1 MESTS
6 DKMLDPMYNIH
17 LDESDQS
24 SLNTGEDSF
33 EKGFEKDFEDILSE
47 TSCELNH
54 LIGVKVKKIEDSGRD
69 PTFEILTK
77 YKMKTKGRE
86 HQKKVVR
93 KYSEYEWLQYQLQK
107 SFPGTLIPDLPTL
120 KSITQHE
127 AACSFKSTSDLP
139 DPADITFFTNNEKT
153 ILSYTKSIVSNKRYT
168 NFVKLKE
175 FLTNSEKIKNI
186 PNMNNDDPLV
196 HSKIFKFIKSQS
208 RSLLEYYLGSSTIPD
223 GMKDIEM
230 KGKNEEL
237 KSPNDLS
244 VPEIEHLLKAVKDY
258 ITSNIKNIESLCED
272 LREVMVL
279 IVKEKSCYK
288 AIEEALEEIS
298 EKENDPELKTLYG
311 KTGETFSL
319 LRKNQNKLAADT
331 NISKI
336 SDPKTNLLKFADFK
350 ALSKSYYLLNQ
361 YLKVDRAIDRLLDL
375 AIDVEDLKNMLEK
388 FKNDSD
394 KLETYKSEYNHYLNL
409 LRINFESLREDST
422 KMQEKEEENL
432 KKIIHSYHV
441 FQKVYLTNQEEVL
454 K

>member
-1 MESTS
+1 
-6 DKMLDPMYNIH
+6 
-17 LDESDQS
+17 
-24 SLNTGEDSF
+24 
-33 EKGFEKDFEDILSE
+33 
-47 TSCELNH
+47 
-54 LIGVKVKKIEDSGRD
+54 
-69 PTFEILTK
+69 
-77 YKMKTKGRE
+77 MKTKGRE

-258 ITSNIKNIESLCED
+258 ITSNIKNIESL
-272 LREVMVL
+272 
-279 IVKEKSCYK
+279 
-288 AIEEALEEIS
+288 
-298 EKENDPELKTLYG
+298 
-311 KTGETFSL
+311 
-319 LRKNQNKLAADT
+319 
-331 NISKI
+331 
-336 SDPKTNLLKFADFK
+336 
-350 ALSKSYYLLNQ
+350 
-361 YLKVDRAIDRLLDL
+361 
-375 AIDVEDLKNMLEK
+375 
-388 FKNDSD
+388 
-394 KLETYKSEYNHYLNL
+394 
-409 LRINFESLREDST
+409 
-422 KMQEKEEENL
+422 
-432 KKIIHSYHV
+432 
-441 FQKVYLTNQEEVL
+441 
-454 K
+454 